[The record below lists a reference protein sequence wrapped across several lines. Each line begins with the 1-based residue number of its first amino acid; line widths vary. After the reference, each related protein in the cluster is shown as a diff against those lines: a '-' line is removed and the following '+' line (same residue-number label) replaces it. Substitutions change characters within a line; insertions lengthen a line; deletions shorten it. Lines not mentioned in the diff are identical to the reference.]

1 MMTYGDGRGR
11 NSIHINSS
19 QCCCCCFAVL
29 AVAVDA
35 IAVSPPPLQSAT
47 AQTTATVPAV
57 ARAATAPTGCCYHG
71 CCTALAQ
78 PHTHLQQRRR
88 WQLLLLPPQPL
99 QQPHGHTTKTG
110 AATPRRRP
118 YDEIV
123 RRKNGVPVEVR
134 LCRHACTG
142 ILAHACLCRRVCA
155 CAATVAATV
164 AAPAAATVAP
174 PTRAYDEKATSMRRN
189 RTTKKTT
196 SMRRN

>member
-1 MMTYGDGRGR
+1 M
-11 NSIHINSS
+11 
-19 QCCCCCFAVL
+19 
-29 AVAVDA
+29 
-35 IAVSPPPLQSAT
+35 
-47 AQTTATVPAV
+47 
-57 ARAATAPTGCCYHG
+57 
-71 CCTALAQ
+71 
-78 PHTHLQQRRR
+78 
-88 WQLLLLPPQPL
+88 LPPQPL

-164 AAPAAATVAP
+164 AAPAVATVAP

-189 RTTKKTT
+189 RTTKKNDAHATKLNDEMFSAREKKK
-196 SMRRN
+196 SMRRIQTTNFDDEICCFILLRRFVVFENFVASGRGARRQGGHFGGTPWADT